1 MADSVEQKTR
11 KSGKTPQRRKSKR
24 GAVKREEALA
34 LDAEVERARILVRE
48 VGEAVLARLEGRAA
62 ALHQALTGEGLPEAP
77 ALPRAE
83 RLKRLRQ
90 VAAGLKVKPGKG
102 RVKDLARLEALFD
115 ALEEALRP

>member
-1 MADSVEQKTR
+1 MRTD
-11 KSGKTPQRRKSKR
+11 GKTPERRKSKK

-34 LDAEVERARILVRE
+34 LAAEVERARLLVRE

-62 ALHQALTGEGLPEAP
+62 VLHQALTGEGLPEAP

-83 RLKRLRQ
+83 RLRHLRQ
-90 VAAGLKVKPGKG
+90 AAAGLKVKPAKG

-115 ALEEALRP
+115 ALEEVLSP